1 MNNAE
6 FGELQSPVKVL
17 IYSSKEIY
25 DSAGFEGRAEADL
38 VAYRDGPYIRP
49 AKSKIP
55 YIWTEK
61 SYLAEYLE
69 LSIRMEEKR
78 RYAEM
83 MENQMEKLLELHDN
97 ATQIVNS
104 DLSWEAKYDL
114 IFSPNLS
121 RKVFD
126 IASGMSYY
134 DPDTT
139 YEEDVMAFY
148 NAFTEYVGK

>member
-1 MNNAE
+1 MFDVN
-6 FGELQSPVKVL
+6 
-17 IYSSKEIY
+17 Y
-25 DSAGFEGRAEADL
+25 
-38 VAYRDGPYIRP
+38 
-49 AKSKIP
+49 
-55 YIWTEK
+55 
-61 SYLAEYLE
+61 
-69 LSIRMEEKR
+69 
-78 RYAEM
+78 
-83 MENQMEKLLELHDN
+83 LLELHDN